1 MSTKTIALLIT
12 SLVLAC
18 FAAYAAVEH
27 RKSDDCPPL
36 AEDPVRWDHLV
47 SQWQQNNVIMVLRH
61 ATKCDKDVPPC
72 IDGNEILTQRGRLEA
87 GLIGKGV
94 QSSLMGEYIVS
105 HSYLDRTREA
115 ALIAFGT
122 STPKAELS
130 KSCKLSFE
138 DYILSLETN
147 MNHILV
153 THSSCINSLKRLDG
167 ERLIGFS
174 TGKDPHFGIA
184 AFLEN
189 KPEGKH
195 ELIGCLWPTNW
206 ADMPNAV
213 SAD

>member
-1 MSTKTIALLIT
+1 MSTKTIALIIT

-18 FAAYAAVEH
+18 IATYAAIEY

-36 AEDPVRWDHLV
+36 AEDPVRWNRLV
-47 SQWQQNNVIMVLRH
+47 SQWQKNNVIMVLRH
-61 ATKCDKDVPPC
+61 ATKCEKDVPPC
-72 IDGNEILTQRGRLEA
+72 IDGNEVLTQRGRLEA
-87 GLIGKGV
+87 ALIGEGV
-94 QSSLMGEYIVS
+94 QSSLMGEYLVS
-105 HSYLDRTREA
+105 HSYLNRTRDT

-138 DYILSLETN
+138 NYVQSLETN
-147 MNHILV
+147 TNHILV

-167 ERLIGFS
+167 ERLIGFN

-189 KPEGKH
+189 KPEGKP
-195 ELIGCLWPTNW
+195 ELIGCMCPTNW
-206 ADMPNAV
+206 TDMPNAV
-213 SAD
+213 AAD

>member
-1 MSTKTIALLIT
+1 MSTKTIALIIT

-18 FAAYAAVEH
+18 IATYAAIEY

-36 AEDPVRWDHLV
+36 AEDPVRWNRLV
-47 SQWQQNNVIMVLRH
+47 SQWQKNNVIMVLRH
-61 ATKCDKDVPPC
+61 ATKCEKDVPPC
-72 IDGNEILTQRGRLEA
+72 IDGNEVLTQRGRLEA
-87 GLIGKGV
+87 ALIGEGV
-94 QSSLMGEYIVS
+94 QSSLMGEYLVS
-105 HSYLDRTREA
+105 HSYLNRTRDT

-138 DYILSLETN
+138 NYVQSLETN
-147 MNHILV
+147 TNHILV

-167 ERLIGFS
+167 ERLIGFN

-189 KPEGKH
+189 KPEGKP
-195 ELIGCLWPTNW
+195 ELIGCMWPTNW

-213 SAD
+213 AAD

>member
-1 MSTKTIALLIT
+1 MSTKTIALIIT

-18 FAAYAAVEH
+18 IATYAAIEY

-36 AEDPVRWDHLV
+36 AEDPVRWNRLV
-47 SQWQQNNVIMVLRH
+47 SQWQKNNVIMVLRH
-61 ATKCDKDVPPC
+61 ATKCKKDVSPC
-72 IDGNEILTQRGRLEA
+72 IDGNEVLTQRGRLEA
-87 GLIGKGV
+87 ALIGEGV
-94 QSSLMGEYIVS
+94 QSSLMGEYLVS
-105 HSYLDRTREA
+105 HSYLNRTRDT

-138 DYILSLETN
+138 NYVQSLETN
-147 MNHILV
+147 TNHILV

-167 ERLIGFS
+167 ERLIGFN

-189 KPEGKH
+189 KPEGKP
-195 ELIGCLWPTNW
+195 ELIGCMWPTNW
-206 ADMPNAV
+206 ANMPNAV
-213 SAD
+213 AAD